1 MTLASVCTSVTH
13 IRLRYESR
21 RALRH
26 RSCIAAPLFAAL
38 SHFLH
43 SSVLVA
49 AFVCAQYLVVF
60 GEQQNRRRIS
70 RGAAPLRHEVRV
82 RAEPHRDAP
91 EVGRLFA
98 GEVVRAV
105 SAPKPIQNAE
115 GYIEEWVLVHVPE
128 SAGANGAGSDDA
140 ETEPL
145 HGWTALTWRELRG
158 GKSEGQDKPCSVYVH
173 EMLRPHST

>member
-1 MTLASVCTSVTH
+1 MNVGLRCYIALAQPPSCLPPCLTLCT
-13 IRLRYESR
+13 L
-21 RALRH
+21 
-26 RSCIAAPLFAAL
+26 LF
-38 SHFLH
+38 
-43 SSVLVA
+43 LV

-105 SAPKPIQNAE
+105 SAPKPVQNAE
-115 GYIEEWVLVHVPE
+115 GYTEEWVLVHVPE
-128 SAGANGAGSDDA
+128 GAGADGAGSDDA
-140 ETEPL
+140 DAEPL
-145 HGWTALTWRELRG
+145 QGWTALTWRELRG
-158 GKSEGQDKPCSVYVH
+158 GKSNSQDKPRSVYVH
-173 EMLRPHST
+173 EMLRPHDT